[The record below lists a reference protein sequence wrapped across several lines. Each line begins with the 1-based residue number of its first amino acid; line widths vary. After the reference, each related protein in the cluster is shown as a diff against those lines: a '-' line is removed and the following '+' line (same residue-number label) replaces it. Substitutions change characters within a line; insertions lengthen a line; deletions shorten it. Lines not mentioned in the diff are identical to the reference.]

1 MDMFLLP
8 GSHGKSNFLEFARN
22 PFFLFCKKIAWH
34 AKKNPQIF
42 AITIITKQRRHQPI
56 LALCT
61 IQPLSLCCCCSL
73 LPLQHKK
80 REIEDISSETYLLC
94 LFRVCVLLLLSTFPR
109 KILFH
114 QSSMME
120 KNNDSTTKNKFYPY
134 AYPQPNMLVQR
145 GSRVLIKG
153 LKKSATASPGTQ
165 HHHQLNG
172 LVGTALKFHADRL
185 GHWSVQLFEQPPH
198 QQQQAEQEEAETD
211 VDDDDDDDDD
221 NDGDGHE
228 KKEDKRAAKKET
240 TNTMTMSIVVMIP
253 ICHLEVVLPLPEQEE
268 QTIMMMFPIVTRNHP
283 RWASGSRDGSVL
295 LRAGTMMGQPALCLY
310 DDPNRNGFD
319 TSLIY
324 QQAMYM
330 GASTAMVDELLKG
343 GLMCK
348 QQHHHRHH
356 HPSNHC
362 DNSGRRRRSLL
373 LPSYPIIAM
382 MMTTLVLVGF
392 ALRTSTTLTE
402 DHSSSAA

>member
-1 MDMFLLP
+1 
-8 GSHGKSNFLEFARN
+8 
-22 PFFLFCKKIAWH
+22 
-34 AKKNPQIF
+34 
-42 AITIITKQRRHQPI
+42 
-56 LALCT
+56 
-61 IQPLSLCCCCSL
+61 
-73 LPLQHKK
+73 
-80 REIEDISSETYLLC
+80 
-94 LFRVCVLLLLSTFPR
+94 
-109 KILFH
+109 
-114 QSSMME
+114 MMGE
-120 KNNDSTTKNKFYPY
+120 KNNDSTTEKKFYPF

-153 LKKSATASPGTQ
+153 LKKSASASPGTQ

-211 VDDDDDDDDD
+211 VDDDDDDYD
-221 NDGDGHE
+221 NDGDGDGDDHE

-240 TNTMTMSIVVMIP
+240 TNTMTTSIVVMIP

-283 RWASGSRDGSVL
+283 RWASGSRDGRVL

-330 GASTAMVDELLKG
+330 GASTAMVDELLQG
-343 GLMCK
+343 YYSFAC
-348 QQHHHRHH
+348 QQHQHSRH
-356 HPSNHC
+356 HPSSHC
-362 DNSGRRRRSLL
+362 DNNVRRRNLL
-373 LPSYPIIAM
+373 LLSSYPPIIIAI
-382 MMTTLVLVGF
+382 MTTTLLIVGGF
-392 ALRTSTTLTE
+392 ALRTTTAFMEE
-402 DHSSSAA
+402 DHHSSSSLA